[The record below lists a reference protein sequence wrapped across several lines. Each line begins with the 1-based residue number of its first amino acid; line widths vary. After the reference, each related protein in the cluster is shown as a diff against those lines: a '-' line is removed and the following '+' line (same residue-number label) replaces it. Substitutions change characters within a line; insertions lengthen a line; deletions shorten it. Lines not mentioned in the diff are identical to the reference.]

1 MVVQLHVCVVDSNGL
16 WYEPMLA
23 TCPNKNKRLPMCCNH
38 VLISYPLQWSV
49 PLLRKTSQTSR
60 SWALPQSTMRFTS
73 LSGTLG
79 RSTSSWRYVQRIAG
93 VGIRDLQVQ
102 YIKTCCLFKGYKRNH
117 QLKQVGLFGCYSCYN
132 FLRSCKLV
140 DLGLSNRKIISTAM
154 ERSWMN
160 QLGKN
165 DSAWWVQNKWWR
177 CPSHNDTPL
186 SLITGFFYPIMAC
199 SEKNMQNWSCVKPNN
214 MKIVI

>member
-1 MVVQLHVCVVDSNGL
+1 MILG
-16 WYEPMLA
+16 
-23 TCPNKNKRLPMCCNH
+23 
-38 VLISYPLQWSV
+38 
-49 PLLRKTSQTSR
+49 KTSQTSR
-60 SWALPQSTMRFTS
+60 SWALTQSTMRFTS
-73 LSGTLG
+73 LSGTFG

-93 VGIRDLQVQ
+93 VGILDLQIE

-117 QLKQVGLFGCYSCYN
+117 QLKQVGLFGCYSCYK
-132 FLRSCKLV
+132 FSPSCKLI
-140 DLGLSNRKIISTAM
+140 DLGLNNRKIISRAM

-186 SLITGFFYPIMAC
+186 SLITGSFFFTQSWPVQ
-199 SEKNMQNWSCVKPNN
+199 KNMQNWSCVTPNN
-214 MKIVI
+214 MKIAKFAKFGTWNNTPCPHVGFPIESPQRFPFSCCRCCCE